1 MIWNPL
7 DWTAGPFLALYLS
20 VAGIV
25 CLLTFALGQ

>member
-20 VAGIV
+20 VAGFV